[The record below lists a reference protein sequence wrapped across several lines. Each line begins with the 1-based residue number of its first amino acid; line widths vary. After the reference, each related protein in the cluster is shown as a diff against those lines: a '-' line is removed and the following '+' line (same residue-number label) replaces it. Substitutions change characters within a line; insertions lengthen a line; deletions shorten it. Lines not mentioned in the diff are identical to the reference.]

1 MCTIVPFRVSVCAT
15 DLSTGRWA
23 SCKVPETFFMPSPL
37 SLDLR
42 VSGILLG
49 EQVTVDKKVCVCL
62 RTGDRS
68 VLLPLSVKC
77 SHFRGRNIFVQC
89 FLGDQ
94 CVNASS
100 GDEDLKNTDATA
112 LPSVVRD
119 AVLAWAAGTRV
130 SARPAEA
137 EWHDAVAA
145 DLKHQALS
153 WRHALVLA
161 ERERHGPAASAHRL
175 APLRVYIRDLAL
187 MGK

>member
-1 MCTIVPFRVSVCAT
+1 M
-15 DLSTGRWA
+15 
-23 SCKVPETFFMPSPL
+23 
-37 SLDLR
+37 
-42 VSGILLG
+42 
-49 EQVTVDKKVCVCL
+49 
-62 RTGDRS
+62 
-68 VLLPLSVKC
+68 
-77 SHFRGRNIFVQC
+77 
-89 FLGDQ
+89 
-94 CVNASS
+94 NASS

-161 ERERHGPAASAHRL
+161 ERERREQRAQSGAESWRAGKDWPWLPFCGGWPWLPCSAAS
-175 APLRVYIRDLAL
+175 
-187 MGK
+187 G